1 MSRIFQMFT
10 SPWKMVEDN
19 ESDEQEQVTASS
31 GPIRKTDAP
40 LVETNKRPRRHSSN
54 SSRDELRKKTR
65 IESLFNITEEE
76 EESDFSDEEVSLHV
90 FANAPRM
97 GTSYHVLSQTFHTEI
112 ECFQLCI
119 KREVN

>member
-1 MSRIFQMFT
+1 MFT

-40 LVETNKRPRRHSSN
+40 LDETNKRPKRHSSN

-65 IESLFNITEEE
+65 IESLFNIAEEE

-90 FANAPRM
+90 FANAPPPPNGHKLPCLISDVPHR
-97 GTSYHVLSQTFHTEI
+97 
-112 ECFQLCI
+112 
-119 KREVN
+119 N